1 MGDTMCD
8 KHFKTDI
15 GFAKNRVRIGT
26 HLCIIFSSEEERRE
40 SLLKYL
46 LSGLQQN
53 EKCACFSEKISEEA
67 IRTYCANHG
76 ISYDER
82 KASGAISLNGTS
94 EVYFQDGRFDPDRM
108 LKTLTA
114 FYDNAKAEHYPAARV
129 IGEMLPEV
137 SNYPGGN
144 RLMEY
149 ESRVS
154 LLVRTHPVTS
164 VCQYDANLFDGK
176 TIMDVLQVHPKM
188 IVNGAVVNNPFF
200 IEPEEYLKNLE
211 N

>member
-1 MGDTMCD
+1 MGEYMSKIQPDTD
-8 KHFKTDI
+8 L
-15 GFAKNRVRIGT
+15 GFAKNRVPIGT
-26 HLCIIFSSEEERRE
+26 HLCIIFSSEEERTE

-46 LSGLQQN
+46 LSGLRQN
-53 EKCACFSEKISEEA
+53 EKCACFSEKITEDT
-67 IRTYCANHG
+67 IRTYCAEHD

-82 KASGAISLNGTS
+82 KESGAISLNGTS
-94 EVYFQDGRFDPDRM
+94 EVYFQDNRFDPDRM

-114 FYDNAKAEHYPAARV
+114 FYESAKDENYPAARV

-137 SNYPGGN
+137 STYPGGD

-154 LLVRTHPVTS
+154 LLVKTHPVTS

-200 IEPEEYLKNLE
+200 IEPEEYLKRLDN
-211 N
+211 